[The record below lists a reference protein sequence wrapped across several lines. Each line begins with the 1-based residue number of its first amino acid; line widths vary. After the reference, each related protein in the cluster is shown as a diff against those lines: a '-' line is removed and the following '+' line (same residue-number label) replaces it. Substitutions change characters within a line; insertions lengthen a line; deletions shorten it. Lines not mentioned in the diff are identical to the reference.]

1 MLPGNAAVLR
11 RMRDIT
17 AVRRQFSLDVTDRK
31 LFQDLLLR
39 FGVWEMQQFRGDR

>member
-17 AVRRQFSLDVTDRK
+17 AMRRQFPLDVTDRE

-39 FGVWEMQQFRGDR
+39 FGIRKMQQLCAYR